1 MEASPPPTR
10 LEALFHDTLEKH
22 PDERASFLAGACG
35 DDTELLKE
43 VTALISAFEQEAE
56 FLETPILQSSNS
68 AGQSVCEPGELLGHY
83 RIEELLGRGGMG
95 DVYLATDNTLGR
107 KVALKLLPFK
117 PAIGKATLARFWLEA
132 RTASA
137 LNHPNIVTV
146 YEIGDDRGVHYIATE
161 YVEGFTVRSLLANG
175 PLATDQVLN
184 IALQAARG
192 LMAAHLAGIIHR
204 DIKPENI
211 MVRPDGY
218 VKILDFGLAKLT
230 ESAINRQAGLR
241 GDPRTATIP
250 GILLGTVG
258 YMSPEQARGLDLDAR
273 SDLFSMGSLIYE
285 MITGRCPFSG
295 QTPSDTLTCILH
307 GEPPAIIEAVPS
319 APPELTALVT
329 KLLCK
334 DRDQRYQTA
343 EELIVD
349 LQKLP
354 QPDTPADATAPDAPV
369 EKAPVS
375 IQRKKNLRRIGAVL
389 GIAALLFA
397 TAAVFSRARH
407 ADGRANIPAQP
418 WAFQCRL
425 SLDAA
430 AGQTAED
437 IVLPAKEPLSFSAG
451 RRFRLYFSSPETG
464 YLYLLDESSDSAGK
478 SAEFSTVFP
487 SPTSNGG
494 SPVVSAGRE
503 IAIPEESR
511 LEFDSGK
518 GTDRLWLV
526 WSGSNL
532 PLLDGL
538 AKYANSRDRGV
549 IQSPAEKKEVE
560 SFLETNYKTEN
571 LNLDGP
577 GITAHGHGRILIWR
591 MDMEHG
597 QTTKQTQQPFSEKGR
612 L

>member
-10 LEALFHDTLEKH
+10 LEMLFHDALEMH
-22 PDERASFLAGACG
+22 PDERASFLAEACG

-43 VTALISAFEQEAE
+43 VMALISAFEQEAG

-68 AGQSVCEPGELLGHY
+68 AGQIVCEPGELLGHY

-192 LMAAHLAGIIHR
+192 LMAAHSAGIIHR
-204 DIKPENI
+204 DIKPENL

-230 ESAINRQAGLR
+230 ESAINRQAGFR
-241 GDPRTATIP
+241 GVPSTVTIP

-285 MITGRCPFSG
+285 MIAGRCPFTG
-295 QTPSDTLTCILH
+295 QTPSDILTCILH
-307 GEPPAIIEAVPS
+307 GEPPAITEAVPS
-319 APPELTALVT
+319 APPELTALVA

-343 EELIVD
+343 EELIID

-354 QPDTPADATAPDAPV
+354 QPTTPADARTLDVPV
-369 EKAPVS
+369 AKAAVA
-375 IQRKKNLRRIGAVL
+375 IQRKKNWLRSSAIL
-389 GIAALLFA
+389 GVAALLFA
-397 TAAVFSRARH
+397 TAAVLSRARH
-407 ADGRANIPAQP
+407 EDRGAAVPAQP
-418 WAFQCRL
+418 WTFQCRL
-425 SLDAA
+425 SVDAA
-430 AGQTAED
+430 AGQTAEE
-437 IVLPAKEPLSFSAG
+437 IGLPAKRPLSFAAS

-464 YLYLLDESSDSAGK
+464 YLYLLDESSGSAGK
-478 SAEFSTVFP
+478 SEEFSTVFP

-494 SPVVSAGRE
+494 SSVVSGGRE

-511 LEFDSGK
+511 LQFDSGK

-526 WSGSNL
+526 WSGNDL

-538 AKYANSRDRGV
+538 AKYANALDRGV

-571 LNLDGP
+571 LNLNGP
-577 GITAHGHGRILIWR
+577 GITARGHDRMLVWR
-591 MDMEHG
+591 LDMEHG
-597 QTTKQTQQPFSEKGR
+597 QTTKQTQQPLSEKGR